1 MKQILRQTLPKSRFS
16 AGRTFYRRYLKRALD
31 LALIVLALPLLLP
44 VLAAV
49 ALLVRLRLGRPILFS
64 QQRPGLH
71 GVPFTLYKFR
81 TMTDER
87 DAQGVLL
94 PDAERLTSLGR
105 FLRATSL
112 DELPELYNVLR
123 GEMSLVGP
131 RPLLMQYLDR
141 YTPQQAQRHNVLP
154 GLTGLAQVRGR
165 NALTWAHKF
174 MWDLRYVDRAS
185 LWMDLK
191 ILVKT
196 VLRVIKRDG
205 INHKGE
211 ATMPEFQGDSA

>member
-1 MKQILRQTLPKSRFS
+1 MKQISHQALPKSRLN
-16 AGRTFYRRYLKRALD
+16 ARRILYRRYIKRALD
-31 LALIVLALPLLLP
+31 LALIVLTLPLLLP

-49 ALLVRLRLGRPILFS
+49 ALLVRIRLGKPVIFR

-87 DAQGVLL
+87 DAEGNLL
-94 PDAERLTSLGR
+94 PDTERLTSLGR
-105 FLRATSL
+105 FLRASSL

-154 GLTGLAQVRGR
+154 GLTGLAQVQGR
-165 NALTWAHKF
+165 NELTWAHKF
-174 MWDLRYVDRAS
+174 TWDVRYVNRAS

-191 ILVKT
+191 ILAKT
-196 VLRVIKRDG
+196 VLQVLKREG
-205 INHKGE
+205 IHHPGE
-211 ATMPEFQGDSA
+211 ATMPEFQGDSS